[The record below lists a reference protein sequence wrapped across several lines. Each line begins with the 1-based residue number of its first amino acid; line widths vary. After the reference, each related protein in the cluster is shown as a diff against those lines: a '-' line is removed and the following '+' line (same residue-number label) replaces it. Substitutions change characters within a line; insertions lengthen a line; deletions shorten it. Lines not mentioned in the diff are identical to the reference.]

1 MPSMNRRRFL
11 AASSLATATSAVATS
26 ASANATSAKLAVVDL
41 RAENTTGLLGTAVV
55 RPRLSWRLTGS
66 ERGLAQTAY
75 RIRAGAKR
83 SDVAAGRADLWDSGV
98 VGSDASLDIRFGGPD
113 LRSQQRVWWSV
124 EVHDNHRRVV
134 VSEPAWFEAG
144 LTGPDDWRGQWLVAE
159 DPFAAADR
167 AAGVDWVW
175 AGDVLDDK
183 PRAYRLDFEAPP
195 SLVRAEVLVTAKD
208 VLHAVWA
215 NGRPVPWS
223 LPLNPSW
230 GALRPA
236 PMEVRPGKNSLCL
249 LVSQQTG
256 DFFPVTGGAVASLI
270 RLYLADGSVQRIGSG
285 SNWKAADRPPTDWT
299 EPDFEPKGWTAARVV
314 NDRAKTYPLPA
325 EPALQMRTT
334 FTPAKPV
341 VGARLYATAL
351 GAYEASINGRPV
363 GEARLAP
370 EISVVDD
377 HLFYQVHDVGDLVAD
392 GANSLCA
399 LVGDGFYASA
409 FTWHN
414 QRYSLGPPPRR
425 LMMQL
430 RLDFADGSHDWVST
444 GPDWRV
450 AASPILQSEIYNG
463 EVYDA
468 RLKVPGW
475 DLPDFDAGGWA
486 VAKVG
491 EAPRG
496 RLVPQTG
503 PGLKARMTR
512 VAEKIAEPRPG
523 VHVFDFGQNFA
534 GHVRLKA
541 RGEAGRS
548 VTLKF
553 AEYLKPSGEV
563 DQANLR
569 EALARDVYTL
579 RGDAAGEV
587 YEPHF
592 TYHGFRYVQV
602 EGYPGKPSAMDVVGV
617 VVFSDCAPA
626 GEMSL
631 DNALL
636 QQVGQNALWSQR
648 SNFFGVPTD
657 CPQRDERMGWMGDIQ
672 VFLDAA
678 AFNMDV
684 DAFIRRYLAEVRAGQ
699 SRNGAYPIVTPAP
712 RSFGETVTAGWSE
725 AGVILPWTLW
735 RRYGDTAVIDENW
748 SAMTRWMDYLGSR
761 NPDFIWRNGRGCDL
775 GDWLS
780 VDGTWAGDETT
791 PRVLCATAYW
801 GHCARIMAEM
811 ATATGRTAEAARHRD
826 LFGRIKKAFAATLM
840 RGDGAAGNGS
850 QTSQVLALHF
860 GLVPEEHRAR
870 SAQVLADDI
879 RRRGMKLST
888 GFLGTPYLLDV
899 LAEAGHDD
907 VVAGLLLQTG
917 YPSWGYMPI
926 KGATTMWER
935 WNGDTGDLAM
945 NSFNH
950 YAYGAVCGFYY
961 RRLAGIAPASPGFRR
976 IKVDPLFLPQVG
988 GVRASYRSSLGLIST
1003 QVSGDAAGLSGLKLT
1018 VPPNATAEV
1027 HLPGARRWRESGRPI
1042 QGRAEVRILVAT
1054 GDQLTLEV
1062 GAGDYAFSRQ

>member
-11 AASSLATATSAVATS
+11 AASSLGTAASAVAAS
-26 ASANATSAKLAVVDL
+26 ASAKPASAELAVVDL
-41 RAENTTGLLGTAVV
+41 RAENTAGLLGTAVP
-55 RPRLSWRLTGS
+55 RPRLSWRMTGS

-83 SDVAAGRADLWDSGV
+83 NAVARGLADLWDSGLV
-98 VGSDASLDIRFGGPD
+98 RSDASLDIRFGGAD
-113 LRSQQRVWWSV
+113 LRSQQRVWWTV
-124 EVHDNHRRVV
+124 EVHDNHGRVV
-134 VSEPAWFEAG
+134 TSEPSWFEAG
-144 LTGPDDWRGQWLVAE
+144 LTKPDDWRARWLVAE
-159 DPFAAADR
+159 DAFTAADR

-175 AGDVLDDK
+175 AGEALNDEPHAL
-183 PRAYRLDFEAPP
+183 RLDFEAPP
-195 SLVRAEVLVTAKD
+195 TVVRAEVLVTAKD
-208 VLHAVWA
+208 GLRAVWA
-215 NGRPVPWS
+215 NGQPVAWRQ
-223 LPLNPSW
+223 PLNPSW
-230 GALRPA
+230 GVLRPV
-236 PMEVRPGKNSLCL
+236 PMEVRPGRNALCL
-249 LVSQQTG
+249 LVKQDTWG
-256 DFFPVTGGAVASLI
+256 FFQPTGGAAASLI
-270 RLYLADGSVQRIGSG
+270 RLHLADGSIQRIGSG
-285 SNWKAADRPPTDWT
+285 SNWKGAVKPPPGWTDL
-299 EPDFEPKGWTAARVV
+299 DFDPKGWTAARLV
-314 NDRAKTYPLPA
+314 NDRAKCEPLAA
-325 EPALQMRTT
+325 EPAFQMRTA
-334 FTPAKPV
+334 FTPAKRV

-351 GAYEASINGRPV
+351 GAYEASINGRSV

-370 EISVVDD
+370 EISVADD
-377 HLFYQVHDVGDLVAD
+377 HLFYQVYDVGALIAD
-392 GANSLCA
+392 GVNSLCA

-430 RLDFADGSHDWVST
+430 RLDYADGSHDWVVT

-450 AASPILQSEIYNG
+450 APSPILRSEIYNG

-468 RLKVPGW
+468 RLEIPGW
-475 DLPDFDAGGWA
+475 DLPGFDAGAWA
-486 VAKVG
+486 AATVG
-491 EAPRG
+491 EAPGG

-503 PGLKARMTR
+503 PRLTAQTTRM
-512 VAEKIAEPRPG
+512 AETITEPRPG

-534 GHVRLKA
+534 GHVRLKV
-541 RGEAGRS
+541 RGEAGRT
-548 VTLKF
+548 VTLRF

-569 EALARDVYTL
+569 EALVRDVYTL
-579 RGDAAGEV
+579 RGDAGGEV

-602 EGYPGKPSAMDVVGV
+602 EGYPGKPSAADVRGV
-617 VVFSDCAPA
+617 VVFSDCEPT
-626 GEMSL
+626 GEMTLNS
-631 DNALL
+631 ALL
-636 QQVGQNALWSQR
+636 QKVWQNALWSQR

-684 DAFIRRYLAEVRAGQ
+684 DAFIRRYLAEVRASQ
-699 SRNGAYPIVTPAP
+699 SASGAYPIVTPAP

-735 RRYGDTAVIDENW
+735 TRYGDTAVIDENW
-748 SAMTRWMDYLGSR
+748 PAMTRWMDYLSSR

-780 VDGTWAGDETT
+780 VDAVGPADETT

-811 ATATGRTAEAARHRD
+811 ARATDRPAEAARYGD
-826 LFGRIKKAFAATLM
+826 LFDKIKTAFAANLM
-840 RGDGAAGNGS
+840 RADGAAGNGS
-850 QTSQVLALHF
+850 QTSQVLALGF
-860 GLVPEEHRAR
+860 GLAPDEHRAR

-879 RRRGMKLST
+879 KRRGMKLST

-899 LAEAGHDD
+899 LADAGHHD

-961 RRLAGIAPASPGFRR
+961 RRLAGIAPASSGFRR

-988 GVRASYRSSLGLIST
+988 TVKASYRSCLGLIAT
-1003 QVSGDAAGLSGLKLT
+1003 EVSGDATGLTGLKLT

-1027 HLPGARRWRESGRPI
+1027 VLPAGRRWREGGRPLSGLAGV
-1042 QGRAEVRILVAT
+1042 QVLDST
-1054 GDQLTLEV
+1054 GDRLILEV
-1062 GAGDYAFSRQ
+1062 GAGTYAFTS

>member
-11 AASSLATATSAVATS
+11 AASGVATAASAIATS
-26 ASANATSAKLAVVDL
+26 ASASAASAKLAVVDL
-41 RAENTTGLLGTAVV
+41 RAENTAGLLGTAVA
-55 RPRLSWRLTGS
+55 RPRLSWRMTGS
-66 ERGLAQTAY
+66 ERGLAQSAY
-75 RIRAGAKR
+75 RIRASAR
-83 SDVAAGRADLWDSGV
+83 RDDVAAGRADLWDSGWV
-98 VGSDASLDIRFGGPD
+98 SSSACLDVRFGGPD
-113 LRSQQRVWWSV
+113 LRSQQRVWWTV
-124 EVHDNHRRVV
+124 EVQDHHGRIV

-144 LTGPDDWRGQWLVAE
+144 LTGPDDWRGAWLVAE

-175 AGDVLDDK
+175 AGDVLDGE
-183 PRAYRLDFEAPP
+183 PHAFRLDFEAPP
-195 SLVRAEVLVTAKD
+195 TLVRAQVLVTAKD
-208 VLHAVWA
+208 MLRAVWA
-215 NGRPVPWS
+215 NGQPVPWR

-230 GALRPA
+230 GALRPV

-249 LVSQQTG
+249 LVTQDKG
-256 DFFPVTGGAVASLI
+256 GFFQATGGAVASLI
-270 RLYLADGSVQRIGSG
+270 RLHLADGSIQRIGSG
-285 SNWKAADRPPTDWT
+285 SNWKGTDKPPTGWT
-299 EPDFEPKGWTAARVV
+299 EPRFEPKGWTVARVV
-314 NDRAKTYPLPA
+314 NDRAKSCPLPA
-325 EPALQMRTT
+325 EPALQMRTR
-334 FTPAKPV
+334 FTPAKPLA
-341 VGARLYATAL
+341 GARLYATAL
-351 GAYEASINGRPV
+351 GAYEASINGRSV

-377 HLFYQVHDVGDLVAD
+377 HLFYQVYDVTDLITH

-409 FTWHN
+409 YTWSN
-414 QRYSLGPPPRR
+414 LRYSLGPPPRR

-430 RLDFADGSHDWVST
+430 RLDYADGGHEWVVT
-444 GPDWRV
+444 GPDWQV
-450 AASPILQSEIYNG
+450 APSPILQSEIYNG

-468 RLKVPGW
+468 RLRVPGW
-475 DLPDFDAGGWA
+475 DLPGFDAGGWA
-486 VAKVG
+486 LARVG
-491 EAPRG
+491 QAPGG
-496 RLVPQTG
+496 RLVPQTS
-503 PGLKARMTR
+503 PRLKAQMTR
-512 VAEKIAEPRPG
+512 MVETITEPRPG
-523 VHVFDFGQNFA
+523 TYVFDFGQNFA
-534 GHVRLKA
+534 GHVRLKV
-541 RGEAGRS
+541 RGPAGRS

-563 DQANLR
+563 DQSNLR
-569 EALARDVYTL
+569 EALVRDVYTL
-579 RGDAAGEV
+579 RGDAAGEA

-602 EGYPGKPSAMDVVGV
+602 EGYPGKPSAADVVSV
-617 VVFSDCAPA
+617 VVFSDCAPT

-631 DNALL
+631 DNAVL
-636 QQVGQNALWSQR
+636 QQVWQNAVWSQR

-699 SRNGAYPIVTPAP
+699 SPSGAFPIVTPTP
-712 RSFGETVTAGWSE
+712 RWWSETVTAGWSE

-735 RRYGDTAVIDENW
+735 RRYGDTAVVDENW
-748 SAMTRWMDYLGSR
+748 PAMTRWMDYLASR

-780 VDGTWAGDETT
+780 VDGKWAGDETT

-801 GHCARIMAEM
+801 GRCARIMAEM
-811 ATATGRTAEAARHRD
+811 SAATGRSTEAARYHD
-826 LFGRIKKAFAATLM
+826 LFDKIKKAFAANLM

-860 GLVPEEHRAR
+860 DLAPEEHKAR
-870 SAQVLADDI
+870 VAQVLADDI
-879 RRRGMKLST
+879 QRRGMKLST

-899 LAEAGHDD
+899 LADAGHDD

-935 WNGDTGDLAM
+935 WNGDTGDLTM

-961 RRLAGIAPASPGFRR
+961 RRLAGIAPASPGFQR

-988 GVRASYRSSLGLIST
+988 GVKASYRSSLGLIST
-1003 QVSGDAAGLSGLKLT
+1003 QVSGDAAGLAGLKLT

-1027 HLPGARRWRESGRPI
+1027 HLPGARAWREGGRPVQERTDI
-1042 QGRAEVRILVAT
+1042 RTLAAT
-1054 GDQLTLEV
+1054 GDRLTLEV

>member
-1 MPSMNRRRFL
+1 MPSMNRRRFF
-11 AASSLATATSAVATS
+11 AASGLAVAGS
-26 ASANATSAKLAVVDL
+26 GVAASARAASAKPAVFDL
-41 RAENTTGLLGTAVV
+41 RAENTADLLGTSVAK
-55 RPRLSWRLTGS
+55 PRLSWRMTGP
-66 ERGLAQTAY
+66 ERGLVQTAY
-75 RIRAGAKR
+75 RIRAGSKR
-83 SDVAAGRADLWDSGV
+83 DEVAAGKAGLWDSGWV
-98 VGSDASLDIRFGGPD
+98 RSDSCLDIPFGGPV
-113 LRSQQRVWWSV
+113 LRSQQRVWWAV
-124 EVHDNHRRVV
+124 EVHDNHGRVL
-134 VSEPAWFEAG
+134 SSKPAWFEAG
-144 LTGPDDWRGQWLVAE
+144 LTDPRDWRGQWLVAE

-175 AGDVLDDK
+175 AGETLDDQ
-183 PRAYRLDFEAPP
+183 PHAFRLDFEAPP
-195 SLVRAEVLVTAKD
+195 TLVRAEVLVTAKD
-208 VLHAVWA
+208 GLRAVWA
-215 NGRPVPWS
+215 NGQAVPWRQ
-223 LPLNPSW
+223 PLNPSW
-230 GALRPA
+230 GVLRPV

-249 LVSQQTG
+249 LVTQDRWG
-256 DFFPVTGGAVASLI
+256 FFQPTGGAVASLI
-270 RLYLADGSVQRIGSG
+270 RLYLADGTVQRIASG
-285 SNWKAADRPPTDWT
+285 SNWKGATKPPAAWT
-299 EPDFEPKGWTAARVV
+299 EPDFEPTGWATARAV
-314 NDRAKTYPLPA
+314 NERAKSVPLPA
-325 EPALQMRTT
+325 EPALQLRTT
-334 FTPAKPV
+334 FTPSRRV

-370 EISVVDD
+370 EISVAED
-377 HLFYQVHDVGDLVAD
+377 HLFYQVYDVGDLIGD
-392 GANSLCA
+392 GPNSLCA

-425 LMMQL
+425 LLMQL
-430 RLDFADGSHDWVST
+430 RLDYADGSHDWVLT
-444 GPDWRV
+444 GPGWR
-450 AASPILQSEIYNG
+450 AAPSPILRSEIYDG

-468 RLKVPGW
+468 RLKIPGW
-475 DLPDFDAGGWA
+475 DLPGFDASGWA
-486 VAKVG
+486 LAQVG

-503 PGLKARMTR
+503 PRLKSQMTR
-512 VAEKIAEPRPG
+512 MAETITEPRPG
-523 VHVFDFGQNFA
+523 TFVFDFGQNFA

-548 VTLKF
+548 VTMRF

-569 EALARDVYTL
+569 EALVRDVYTL
-579 RGDAAGEV
+579 RGDAGGEV
-587 YEPHF
+587 YAPHF

-602 EGYPGKPSAMDVVGV
+602 EGYPGRPTAADIVGV
-617 VVFSDCAPA
+617 VVFSDCAPT

-636 QQVGQNALWSQR
+636 QKVWRNALWSQR

-684 DAFIRRYLAEVRAGQ
+684 DAFVRRYLAEVRAAQ
-699 SRNGAYPIVTPAP
+699 SPAGAYPIVTPAP
-712 RSFGETVTAGWSE
+712 RWFGETVTAGWSE

-735 RRYGDTAVIDENW
+735 NRYGDTAVIDENW
-748 SAMTRWMDYLGSR
+748 SAMTRWMDYLSSR

-780 VDGTWAGDETT
+780 VDAVNPADETT

-801 GHCARIMAEM
+801 GHCATIMAEM
-811 ATATGRTAEAARHRD
+811 AAATGRADEAARYRD
-826 LFGRIKKAFAATLM
+826 LFAHIKTAFVANLM
-840 RGDGAAGNGS
+840 RADGAAGNGS
-850 QTSQVLALHF
+850 QTSQILALRF
-860 GLVPEEHRAR
+860 GLAPDEHRAR

-879 RRRGMKLST
+879 KRRGMKLST

-899 LAEAGHDD
+899 LADAGHYD

-988 GVRASYRSSLGLIST
+988 GVKASYRSSLGLIAT
-1003 QVSGDAAGLSGLKLT
+1003 EVSGDAGGLTRLALT
-1018 VPPNATAEV
+1018 VPPNAK
-1027 HLPGARRWRESGRPI
+1027 
-1042 QGRAEVRILVAT
+1042 AEVRLPAGRDWREGGRALRGRADIGVLDST
-1054 GDQLTLEV
+1054 GDRLILEV
-1062 GAGDYAFSRQ
+1062 GAGEYRFSR